1 MDTQENNKMIAEFM
15 NYPDLGTEG
24 DFSYLKYHTSW
35 DWLMLVVEKIESIEL
50 NDSNSTN
57 YYDVCI
63 MPDAVLI
70 GLQSDDLENPLIL
83 INKSEGVGSINHHVH
98 LFEKKRDA
106 VYNAV
111 VEFIEW
117 YNEQNRF
124 ICGVCGEH
132 VNEYTYNE
140 DKDVDECNKCK

>member
-1 MDTQENNKMIAEFM
+1 MTTTEENILIAEFM
-15 NYPDLGTEG
+15 GYKLTPCNNGLAWDIGKSIPSHEHLFPIQGVLHTGNELNFY
-24 DFSYLKYHTSW
+24 TSW
-35 DWLMLVVEKIESIEL
+35 DWLMPVVDKIESIEL
-50 NDSNSTN
+50 KDSNSTN

-111 VEFIEW
+111 VEFINF
-117 YNEQNRF
+117 YN
-124 ICGVCGEH
+124 
-132 VNEYTYNE
+132 
-140 DKDVDECNKCK
+140 KK